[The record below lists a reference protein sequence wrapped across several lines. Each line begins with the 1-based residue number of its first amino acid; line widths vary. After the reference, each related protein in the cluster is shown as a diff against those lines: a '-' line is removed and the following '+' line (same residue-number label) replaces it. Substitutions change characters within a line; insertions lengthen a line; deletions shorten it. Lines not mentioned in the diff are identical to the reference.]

1 MTSPAS
7 SYRLG
12 SYSIQ
17 PTKVDLTYMAT
28 TLNPLRA
35 FFMDREAMMMK
46 SNMLLQNI
54 TNHLFREAASHPRS
68 LESLIE

>member
-17 PTKVDLTYMAT
+17 PTKVDLTHMAT
-28 TLNPLRA
+28 TLNPVRA